1 MTSLANKPKPEQDK
15 GRFVSGNSGGGRP
28 KGSRNLLGEAFIADL
43 YADWGKHGLATVQE
57 VREKSPV
64 DYLKVVAS
72 LLPRDGDGGGGQAA
86 VSIVNVITG
95 VRG

>member
-1 MTSLANKPKPEQDK
+1 
-15 GRFVSGNSGGGRP
+15 
-28 KGSRNLLGEAFIADL
+28 
-43 YADWGKHGLATVQE
+43 

-86 VSIVNVITG
+86 VSIGTSYLA
-95 VRG
+95 